1 MPMST
6 GPYKH
11 LIDKV
16 AESSTSKIH
25 ADRASERP
33 IWWYILFM
41 PGKILL
47 WVEYMFPGRLSNI
60 FGSARRRNVPLIQL
74 MYTVVFYALGL
85 FLLFA
90 CLIKR

>member
-1 MPMST
+1 MST
-6 GPYKH
+6 GRYKH

-16 AESSTSKIH
+16 AESSTSKID

-41 PGKILL
+41 PGTILL
-47 WVEYMFPGRLSNI
+47 WLEYMFPGRLSSI

-85 FLLFA
+85 LLLSA